1 MSKSKIT
8 FLRQF
13 WSPDE
18 SLDLVGLV
26 GPDEGLCNEEVDGHS
41 VDQDV
46 RQRLQPKLPPESENE
61 FKRFFLFYLANFT
74 DRPIKLTCTR
84 TNFKADQK
92 SRNNQ
97 YGVGRNRY
105 SYKVIE
111 NYLWSVLLQILV
123 FRFFDLLFA
132 LKSHNF
138 LTFQNNESELP
149 SVNPHLNKKFELKW
163 ITMSVDGLEVCRLK
177 MELQNIWKGKW
188 FWVLTFMLSCVLL
201 KKYLKRKMIFLQI
214 HDCTNKISETKSL
227 PKVLH
232 ILWYLQCGLP
242 QTTCKCKENLLFKN
256 FKTIIVGV
264 QVWKR
269 SNNDRGKML

>member
-1 MSKSKIT
+1 
-8 FLRQF
+8 
-13 WSPDE
+13 
-18 SLDLVGLV
+18 V

-111 NYLWSVLLQILV
+111 NYL
-123 FRFFDLLFA
+123 
-132 LKSHNF
+132 
-138 LTFQNNESELP
+138 
-149 SVNPHLNKKFELKW
+149 
-163 ITMSVDGLEVCRLK
+163 
-177 MELQNIWKGKW
+177 
-188 FWVLTFMLSCVLL
+188 
-201 KKYLKRKMIFLQI
+201 
-214 HDCTNKISETKSL
+214 
-227 PKVLH
+227 
-232 ILWYLQCGLP
+232 
-242 QTTCKCKENLLFKN
+242 
-256 FKTIIVGV
+256 
-264 QVWKR
+264 
-269 SNNDRGKML
+269 